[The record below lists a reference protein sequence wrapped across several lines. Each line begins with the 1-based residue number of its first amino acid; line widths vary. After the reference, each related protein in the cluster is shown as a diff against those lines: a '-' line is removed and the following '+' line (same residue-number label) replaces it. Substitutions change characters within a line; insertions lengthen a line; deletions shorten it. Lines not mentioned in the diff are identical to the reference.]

1 MRRVLLV
8 WVLLSPSIF
17 AITNPA
23 LPLATVDTTMPP
35 ITGMTRTVNCTNRI
49 GDATDLQNQLNAAVG
64 GDAVVL
70 PHGCVWTGNFIFPV
84 HQGPGYVVVVTDAL
98 NQLPPPGTRI
108 NPADSPNMARL
119 QLPPG
124 TGEVAVLGNDYQNP
138 NTAAR
143 ASAHWRF
150 VGLEIA
156 AGSNVPMTYS
166 LVTLDA
172 VDDAGNG
179 AANGLPQYIVFDR
192 VWVHADTLTTCIQ
205 RAFRANAANFAL
217 VDSYVN
223 QIQSPS
229 APFPFAGESQTVT
242 VWNSPGP
249 ITIVNNY
256 LEASTEN
263 VMFGGGFGLNTA
275 LWTASDITF
284 EHNYVAKNPAWAP
297 GSATVWNTKNLFELK
312 EGVRVLVTDNVFEYS
327 WQGGQT
333 GFALTMTPRTQ
344 QSGWWKNV
352 TDVVVSSNVI
362 RHVGGF
368 VAILVQDDGCVTLNQ
383 SSVVNISGTT
393 VTWVSGATFGTN
405 GAFNGG
411 SFAVNG
417 SGSYLFTWTSPTT
430 GTINTDLGDQSGV
443 TFTLICNSED
453 RIALVNNLVDD
464 VNVSYGTPP
473 APVKTSGFNNLMVS
487 NNSIIRSDSV
497 AQPAFFFQN
506 NGCYSGAKDLGTNL
520 AASYNILF
528 GSTGADCLND
538 PNSIFPLVAGSVS
551 VNHNLLVSLAPAD
564 QAKWTKWDATSQF
577 SASPTTLQL
586 STNDTAFGNGSP
598 FASSGVGPDLSCFN
612 ESAVRAGT
620 MSGLCPL
627 PAAVAPAIRTGTPR
641 AVPLLNNGRL
651 P

>member
-1 MRRVLLV
+1 MSRSLFGLILLC
-8 WVLLSPSIF
+8 PSLF
-17 AITNPA
+17 AITFPA
-23 LPLATVDTTMPP
+23 LPQARVDTSMPP
-35 ITGMTRTVNCTNRI
+35 ITGITRTVNCSRRI
-49 GDATDLQNQLNAAVG
+49 GDAADLQKQLNSAKG
-64 GDAVVL
+64 GDVIVL
-70 PHGCVWTGNFIFPV
+70 PHGCVWTGHFTFPV
-84 HQGPGYVVVVTDAL
+84 HSGTGYVVVMTDAAD
-98 NQLPPPGTRI
+98 QLPAPGTRI
-108 NPADSPNMARL
+108 NPLDAPNMARL
-119 QLPPG
+119 QLPAG
-124 TGEVAVLGNDYQNP
+124 TGQVSVLSNDFQNP
-138 NTAAR
+138 NYAAR
-143 ASAHWRF
+143 ASLYWRF

-156 AGSNVPMTYS
+156 AGPNVPMTYA

-172 VDDAGNG
+172 VDDTGNG

-192 VWVHADTLTTCIQ
+192 VWVHADNLTTCIQ
-205 RAFRANAANFAL
+205 RAFRANAASFAI
-217 VDSYVN
+217 VDSYIN

-229 APFPFAGESQTVT
+229 APFPFAAESQTIAA
-242 VWNSPGP
+242 WNSPGP
-249 ITIVNNY
+249 FTIVNNY

-263 VMFGGGFGLNTA
+263 VMFGGSFGSSTA

-284 EHNYVAKNPAWAP
+284 QHNFVVKNQAWAP
-297 GSATVWNTKNLFELK
+297 GSPTVWNTKNLFELK
-312 EGVRVLVTDNVFEYS
+312 EGVRVLVTDNVFQYS

-333 GFALTMTPRTQ
+333 GVAFAFTPRTQ

-368 VAILVQDDGCVTLNQ
+368 VSVLSQDDGCVTLKQ
-383 SSVVNISGTT
+383 SGVVNISGTS
-393 VTWVSGATFGTN
+393 VTWIRGATFGAS
-405 GAFNGG
+405 GLYNGG

-430 GTINTDLGDQSGV
+430 GTIDTNLGTQNGA
-443 TFTLICNSED
+443 TFALICNSLD

-464 VNVSYGTPP
+464 VNISYGTPVG
-473 APVKTSGFNNLMVS
+473 AIKGAGFNDLLLR
-487 NNSIIRSDSV
+487 NNSIIRSDSDPR
-497 AQPAFFFQN
+497 ASFFFQN
-506 NGCYSGAKDLGTNL
+506 DGCYSGAKDVGTNL

-551 VNHNLLVSLAPAD
+551 VNHNLLVGLAPAD

-586 STNDTAFGNGSP
+586 GTNDTAFGNGSP